1 MLDLNWIDVILFAT
15 YIPAL
20 YLIFVQTY
28 TNQSLSNL
36 FFGFSI
42 LSLFFGLILSY
53 FDFFKS
59 LPIREW
65 GSLVAITCVLT
76 ALFNLIRDF
85 KPKFVRFPIPMT
97 FFPLIGLFFY
107 PLVINN
113 SVVKDLLHITYQGGA
128 LSVSLLIVSLNYV
141 LYKQRML
148 LMFSLLFFSIAYLFN
163 WFPQLFT
170 VNDYTQTFTSIS
182 MSIGIL
188 IGTIGLKKLSIV
200 K

>member
-1 MLDLNWIDVILFAT
+1 MLDLNWIDITLFAS
-15 YIPAL
+15 YLPAL
-20 YLIFVQTY
+20 YLIFVQAY
-28 TNQSLSNL
+28 THRSLSNL

-53 FDFFKS
+53 FDYFES
-59 LPIREW
+59 QPIRES

-76 ALFNLIRDF
+76 ALFNLIREF

-113 SVVKDLLHITYQGGA
+113 SVVKELLHITYQGGA
-128 LSVSLLIVSLNYV
+128 LFVSLLIVALNYV

-148 LMFSLLFFSIAYLFN
+148 LLLSWLFFLIAYLFN
-163 WFPQLFT
+163 WFPQLLT
-170 VNDYTQTFTSIS
+170 LNDYTQTFTTIS

-188 IGTIGLKKLSIV
+188 IGAIGLKKLLIV

>member
-1 MLDLNWIDVILFAT
+1 
-15 YIPAL
+15 
-20 YLIFVQTY
+20 
-28 TNQSLSNL
+28 
-36 FFGFSI
+36 
-42 LSLFFGLILSY
+42 
-53 FDFFKS
+53 
-59 LPIREW
+59 
-65 GSLVAITCVLT
+65 
-76 ALFNLIRDF
+76 
-85 KPKFVRFPIPMT
+85 MT

-128 LSVSLLIVSLNYV
+128 LSVSLLIVSLNYI

-188 IGTIGLKKLSIV
+188 IGAIGLKKLSIV